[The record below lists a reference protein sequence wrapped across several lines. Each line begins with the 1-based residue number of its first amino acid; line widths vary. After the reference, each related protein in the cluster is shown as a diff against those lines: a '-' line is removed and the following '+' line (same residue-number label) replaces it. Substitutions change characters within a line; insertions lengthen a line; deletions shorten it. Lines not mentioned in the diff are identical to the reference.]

1 MHYLVTIAHQVWH
14 LFVDD
19 AVFAAAIVAWP
30 ALIWLAVRLGVPSF
44 LAPEVLS
51 IGYGIILYLG
61 AIERAYRDKPKDVN
75 QAAILMNHATA
86 LVERTSRS

>member
-1 MHYLVTIAHQVWH
+1 MRHLVTIMHEVWH

-30 ALIWLAVRLGVPSF
+30 ALIWLAVRLGAPSA
-44 LAPEVLS
+44 LAPAVLS

-61 AIERAYRDKPKDVN
+61 AIDRAYRSRP
-75 QAAILMNHATA
+75 
-86 LVERTSRS
+86 RT

>member
-1 MHYLVTIAHQVWH
+1 MRYLVKIVHEVWH

-30 ALIWLAVRLGVPSF
+30 ALVWLAVRLGVPSF
-44 LAPEVLS
+44 LGPEMLS

-61 AIERAYRDKPKDVN
+61 AIDRAYRNKLK
-75 QAAILMNHATA
+75 T
-86 LVERTSRS
+86 